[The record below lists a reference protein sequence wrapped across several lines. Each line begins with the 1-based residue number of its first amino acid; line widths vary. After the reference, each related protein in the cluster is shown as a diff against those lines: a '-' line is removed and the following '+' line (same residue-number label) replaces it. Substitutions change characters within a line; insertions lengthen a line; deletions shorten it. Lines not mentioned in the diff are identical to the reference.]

1 MRAITKKVA
10 VITLSNNASAF
21 YESKIKSLF
30 GDLVSIST
38 YNVLDG
44 TVKNIEKAD
53 VFVVTTDAF
62 KSINDYEKSIPHNIP
77 KVEFN
82 VEFTKSNIETLMK
95 IPKGTCAYL
104 VNLSETMVRECIARL
119 SQLGVNHI
127 NFISCYPGA
136 NITKHCDL
144 AITIGESKYIPQN
157 VKNVIDLGHRV
168 PDSNTIVEIALRLKL
183 DYLLERENFKEYF
196 NSIASSNYSFN
207 QLFGRSLNM
216 ESQFEILMEIIDA
229 GIIGVNKDN
238 IVFACNTKA
247 VEITGINKNKA
258 INKAAEYSFPFLPFS
273 ECRAS
278 RKKITNQLV
287 KFKGVDINA
296 TVTPVIRGNEY
307 IGAFATIQKFTEEE
321 SKQHNLRIQLLKK
334 GHKAKY
340 TFNDIIGESEAIKKA
355 CAIAKKMAKNNS
367 AVLITGESGTGKEL
381 FAHAIHNE
389 SNRSNYPFIAINC
402 AAMPDNLLE
411 SELFGYEEG
420 SFTGAKRGGKLGL
433 FEFAHKG
440 SIFLDEVEGM
450 SPALQIKLLR
460 VIQEGEI
467 MHVGGDRIISIDV
480 RIIAASN
487 VILEDIVTDGIFRS
501 DLYYRLNTLPIEIPP
516 LRERGE
522 DIMILLE
529 NIKNKLDGHFTLS
542 PQVKNAFMSHDWKGN
557 VRELHNYVEYLTYL
571 DKDFIDYEDLPPSFH
586 KGLSNMKSK
595 RDAKDLDVNL
605 LKKLAGNK
613 MDDYYFVLEVLYD
626 GYIKQKNLGRLSI
639 AEKAQSSGHYL
650 TQQEVRSILYD
661 LNNLGLIKMSHGRG
675 GSKINDRG
683 IKVYNILKSINF

>member
-1 MRAITKKVA
+1 VRAITRKAA
-10 VITLSNNASAF
+10 VITLSHNASEF
-21 YESKIKSLF
+21 YKDQIKALF
-30 GDLVSIST
+30 GDLVSISS
-38 YNVLDG
+38 YSVLDG
-44 TVKNIEKAD
+44 SVKRLDKAD

-62 KSINDYEKSIPHNIP
+62 ESINEYEKSIPLDIP
-77 KVEFN
+77 KVELN
-82 VEFTKSNIETLMK
+82 VEFTKKNIETLMSL
-95 IPKGTCAYL
+95 PKGTCAYF

-127 NFISCYPGA
+127 NFIPCFPGTA
-136 NITKHCDL
+136 LTKKCDI
-144 AITIGESKYIPQN
+144 AVTVGESRYVPED
-157 VKNVIDLGHRV
+157 VANVIDLGHRV

-183 DYLLERENFKEYF
+183 DYLLERESFKEYF

-216 ESQFEILMEIIDA
+216 ESQFEILMEIIDD
-229 GIIGVNKDN
+229 GIIGVNEN
-238 IVFACNTKA
+238 NVVFACNSKA
-247 VEITGINKNKA
+247 VEITGISKEQA
-258 INKAAEYSFPFLPFS
+258 IDKPADLYFTFLPVA
-273 ECRAS
+273 ECRHT
-278 RKKITNQLV
+278 RKKINNKLI
-287 KFKGVDINA
+287 KFKGIDINV
-296 TVTPVIRGNEY
+296 TVAPVVRRNEY
-307 IGAFATIQKFTEEE
+307 IGAFAIIQRFTEEE
-321 SKQHNLRIQLLKK
+321 SKQHSLRIQLLNK

-355 CAIAKKMAKNNS
+355 CAIAKKMAGNNS
-367 AVLITGESGTGKEL
+367 TVLITGESGTGKEL

-389 SNRSNYPFIAINC
+389 SNRSSYPFIAINC

-420 SFTGAKRGGKLGL
+420 SFTGAKKGGKLGL

-440 SIFLDEVEGM
+440 TIFLDEVEGM

-467 MHVGGDRIISIDV
+467 MRVGGDRIISIDV

-487 VILEDIVTDGIFRS
+487 VSLESLVSEGTFRS
-501 DLYYRLNTLPIEIPP
+501 DLYYRINTLPIEIPP

-522 DIMILLE
+522 DIMLLFE
-529 NIKNKLDGHFTLS
+529 NIKNKLGGRFILS
-542 PQVKNAFMSHDWKGN
+542 PEVKNAFMSHYWKGN
-557 VRELHNYVEYLTYL
+557 VRELNNYVEYLTYL
-571 DKDFIDYEDLPPSFH
+571 DKEYIDYESLPPSFH
-586 KGLSNMKSK
+586 KVLSDLKTIHDNN
-595 RDAKDLDVNL
+595 DLDVNL

-613 MDDYYFVLEVLYD
+613 LDDYFFVLEMLYE

-639 AEKAQSSGHYL
+639 AEKAQASGHYL

-675 GSKINDRG
+675 GSKINERG
-683 IKVYNILKSINF
+683 IKAYNSLKL

>member
-1 MRAITKKVA
+1 MRDITKKVA

-238 IVFACNTKA
+238 IVFACNTKS

-258 INKAAEYSFPFLPFS
+258 INKDAESSFPFLPFA

-278 RKKITNQLV
+278 RKKVTNQLV

-487 VILEDIVTDGIFRS
+487 VILEDIVADGIFRS

-542 PQVKNAFMSHDWKGN
+542 PQVKNAFISHDWKGN

-626 GYIKQKNLGRLSI
+626 GYVKQKNLGRLSI

>member
-30 GDLVSIST
+30 GDLVSISS

-104 VNLSETMVRECIARL
+104 VNLSKTMVRECIARL

-136 NITKHCDL
+136 NITQHCDL

-183 DYLLERENFKEYF
+183 DYLLERDTFKEYF

-229 GIIGVNKDN
+229 GIIGVNKEN
-238 IVFACNTKA
+238 VVFACNSKA

-258 INKAAEYSFPFLPFS
+258 IEKSAETSFPFLPFS
-273 ECRAS
+273 ECKAS

-450 SPALQIKLLR
+450 SPALQVKLLR

-487 VILEDIVTDGIFRS
+487 VILEDIVADGIFRS

-626 GYIKQKNLGRLSI
+626 GYVKQKNLGRLSI

-683 IKVYNILKSINF
+683 IKVHNILKSVNI